1 MDRIVILQRRRKQVR
16 WNPTVKVYLLEP
28 EDRKSEWMTFATDR
42 YRFQTRIQQTAEIL
56 DPILIEKTRQIQ
68 LQRLQI

>member
-16 WNPTVKVYLLEP
+16 WNPSVKVYQLEP
-28 EDRKSEWMTFATDR
+28 EDRKSEWMTIATDR

-68 LQRLQI
+68 LQRLNI